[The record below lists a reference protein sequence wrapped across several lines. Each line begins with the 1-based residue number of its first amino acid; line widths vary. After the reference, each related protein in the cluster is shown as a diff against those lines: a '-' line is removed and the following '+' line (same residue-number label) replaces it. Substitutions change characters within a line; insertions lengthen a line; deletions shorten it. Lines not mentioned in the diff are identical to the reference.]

1 MKYSKLLSILGLA
14 VGLVCTT
21 NAVLA
26 KEQVTFKFDSYVS
39 ETAGPSKVDN
49 WFLTELE
56 KRTNGAVKVR
66 RFWASSLSKVGE
78 HLSAVADGTSEMALI
93 SPGYYQAD
101 LPVTRGL
108 EWYYRMTRADALQ
121 LVSRDVYQQF
131 QPLRDEWEKRH
142 KAKVI
147 YWTTW
152 NYAPLI
158 TKTAVVNVDD
168 VKGKRIRGYGIANDV
183 IKRLGGTPVPMAAPE
198 VYTALERGV
207 LDGVYGFDFITA
219 IAYKLHEISPYFTDI
234 GDGPHAP
241 AAVVMN
247 IDFYNQLPDNVKKVM
262 DELVAELYAGKY
274 AELIN
279 DYMTDY
285 VKLALKEGV
294 KFSAFS
300 PEEKAKAKAIVQP
313 AQLQAWKDGVA
324 KSANINGDEMQA
336 LVDQAILKYDAKG
349 TVLRPSEIAT
359 KLKQ

>member
-1 MKYSKLLSILGLA
+1 MKYSKLFKLLGLSL
-14 VGLVCTT
+14 GLMIAA
-21 NAVLA
+21 NSSAA
-26 KEQVTFKFDSYVS
+26 KEQITFKFDSYIS
-39 ETAGPSKVDN
+39 ETAGPSKIDN
-49 WFLTELE
+49 WFLSELE

-121 LVSRDVYQQF
+121 LVSRDVYEQF

-158 TKTAVVNVDD
+158 TKKPVKGTDD

-183 IKRLGGTPVPMAAPE
+183 IQRLGGTPVPMAAPE

-207 LDGVYGFDFITA
+207 LDGVYGFDFITG
-219 IAYKLHEISPYFTDI
+219 IAYKLHEIAPYFTDI

-247 IDFYNQLPDNVKKVM
+247 IDFYNQLPEDVKKVIN
-262 DELVAELYAGKY
+262 DLANELYAGKY

-279 DYMTDY
+279 DYMTEY

-300 PEEKAKAKAIVQP
+300 SKEKEKAKVIVQP
-313 AQLQAWKDGVA
+313 AEVQAWKDNVA
-324 KSANINGDEMQA
+324 KAAKIDGDAMQS
-336 LVDQAILKYDAKG
+336 LVDQAIQKYDAKG

-359 KLKQ
+359 KLK